1 MTQRKW
7 HTFAYA
13 IENKGWDYPYKYR
26 PSEIITALRAAFL
39 FIHVHQRLALYDVAD
54 KPAFFRWLLFH
65 PLNDLFSISI
75 NAYLAGS
82 EGYEPYVNFLTNLL
96 GLASSESLSYLTAS
110 DLRHFQPSWATSLR
124 FCYIINNHMLYDN
137 PSSTCVTC
145 WFILFGNTKYNT
157 CFDLSLRYSFL
168 FLRLRPGYPGRFLS
182 TYQ

>member
-1 MTQRKW
+1 VLWCFLSDGNRGCRKYCCSHPAAGVEMTGRIYLSSPPTCLDAHNQSGARTTVPC
-7 HTFAYA
+7 HA
-13 IENKGWDYPYKYR
+13 IAPTWDQIRDSTDFRR
-26 PSEIITALRAAFL
+26 PTSVLLPPGDTLRCK
-39 FIHVHQRLALYDVAD
+39 R
-54 KPAFFRWLLFH
+54 FRWLLFH
-65 PLNDLFSISI
+65 PTNGPFGISI

-145 WFILFGNTKYNT
+145 
-157 CFDLSLRYSFL
+157 
-168 FLRLRPGYPGRFLS
+168 
-182 TYQ
+182 